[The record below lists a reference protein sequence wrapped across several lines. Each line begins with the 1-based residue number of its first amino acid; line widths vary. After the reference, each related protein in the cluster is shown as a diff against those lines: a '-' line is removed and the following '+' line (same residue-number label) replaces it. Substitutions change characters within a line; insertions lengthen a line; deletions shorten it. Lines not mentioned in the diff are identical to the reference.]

1 MQFSEKHTFF
11 HANKSSFY
19 VNFLL
24 SIGGFILNVP
34 QKKSCFRGIQ
44 YVMYKEKVCISID
57 NFINDFKP
65 LIHQNAYNEHI
76 MLMV

>member
-1 MQFSEKHTFF
+1 MYLK
-11 HANKSSFY
+11 
-19 VNFLL
+19 
-24 SIGGFILNVP
+24 
-34 QKKSCFRGIQ
+34 KKSCFRGIQ

-65 LIHQNAYNEHI
+65 LIDQNAYNKHI